1 MDVFLVPAGGSRH
14 ELYCEVAEAAPP
26 VEERESRAGFVKRIV
41 MRFREILAT
50 AEREHRERQSATDH
64 RGSGGVADPAEPKS
78 FTRRLRDRTMRWIAE
93 SIAEQRLLWHLR
105 GCEAAA
111 LVYPQDLS
119 ERDAIAALRAQL
131 GVDYERHRRWFAI
144 DLLGFIA
151 SGAVM
156 LVPGPNVVAYYF
168 LFRFVGH
175 FLSMRGARQGLQVVR
190 WRAEPS
196 PALSELRATLA
207 LHPDAREPR
216 LRDIAARLRLEHL
229 TSFVQRI
236 ATV

>member
-14 ELYCEVAEAAPP
+14 ELYCEVAEAAP
-26 VEERESRAGFVKRIV
+26 VAEGDSHAGFLKRIV
-41 MRFREILAT
+41 TRFREILAT
-50 AEREHRERQSATDH
+50 AEREHRERQSTAAH
-64 RGSGGVADPAEPKS
+64 SGPGAAADPAEPKS
-78 FTRRLRDRTMRWIAE
+78 FMRRLRDRTIRWMAE

-105 GCEAAA
+105 RCEEAT
-111 LVYPQDLS
+111 LYYPQDLP
-119 ERDAIAALRAQL
+119 EGAALAAMRGQL
-131 GVDYERHRRWFAI
+131 GIDYERHRRWFVI

-156 LVPGPNVVAYYF
+156 LVPGPNVLAYYF

-196 PALSELRATLA
+196 PALSEVRATLA
-207 LHPDAREPR
+207 LNPDAREPR
-216 LRDIAARLRLEHL
+216 LRDIEARLRLEHL
-229 TSFVQRI
+229 ASFVQRI